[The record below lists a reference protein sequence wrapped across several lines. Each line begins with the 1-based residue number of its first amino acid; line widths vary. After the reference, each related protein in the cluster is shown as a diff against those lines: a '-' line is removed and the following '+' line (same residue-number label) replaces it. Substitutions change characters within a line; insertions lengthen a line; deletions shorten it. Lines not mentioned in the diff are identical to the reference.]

1 MVEVDLFSA
10 EVERETARPLIRP
23 VRDGLVA
30 RGVAEDR
37 QRRELDCIAEC
48 RLRRRLTVTM
58 ETRAF
63 VVLGMHAKQAFCI
76 SSASSIL
83 LLFGG
88 IYVSQ
93 HLPKRSPLEPFGT
106 KTMNH

>member
-10 EVERETARPLIRP
+10 AVGREAARLLVHP
-23 VRDGLVA
+23 VRDGIVA
-30 RGVAEDR
+30 GGVAEDR
-37 QRRELDCIAEC
+37 EGRELDCIAEC
-48 RLRRRLTVTM
+48 RLRWRLTVTM
-58 ETRAF
+58 EARAF

-93 HLPKRSPLEPFGT
+93 HLPKRCPLEPTGT
-106 KTMNH
+106 KTKKD